1 LIRERRLIH
10 DGDPVLRSH
19 VLAAVAQLTDRGQR
33 ISKRESR
40 AHVDAAMAMA
50 YAADRACARD
60 DRDPPW
66 LEVVLGA

>member
-1 LIRERRLIH
+1 M
-10 DGDPVLRSH
+10 
-19 VLAAVAQLTDRGQR
+19 AAVAQLTDRGQR